1 MAITSIFG
9 LQSGFNTSE
18 IVEKLIALQQRPLE
32 AKVSERELQI
42 EKLDLL
48 KQLRSLADSFESVVR
63 QMDVRD
69 RLLKKVGD
77 FLGDTSTAKVG
88 VNTSVFSPTGSF
100 AINVT
105 QLAKVGIVRSD
116 DNFSSATSVYSPDD
130 PGSMDITVGGV
141 LTSVAITNTDTL
153 QDVVDKINAS
163 AADVTAKVV
172 DSGSGAT
179 PFSIVIEGNTTGST
193 QTVSA
198 LFVEAGA
205 DQTFTSIQTAQ
216 DALFTL
222 DTISYTRSS
231 NTVNDVI
238 TGTTLTLDALGSG
251 TINISIDADS
261 IRTKVEDFVDKFNE
275 LKEFFD
281 ENAFFDSD
289 SLESG
294 PLFGQFSVRNLKET
308 LSDLVSSEVTGLSSS
323 FTFLSQIGIRT
334 QDDGS
339 LAIDDAA
346 LTSALISDPEGVA
359 NLFYI
364 TGSATNVNV
373 DFISATSK
381 TEEGTFEL
389 QVTGGVP
396 ELRKVGEASFTAAV
410 QGPGNTFIG
419 ASGTSAEGLAFSID
433 SSELGTDGSK
443 GTITVSVG
451 IAEKLDRLLTFN
463 TDTTQ
468 DGPLMGDINTTTEKI
483 EDLNDVIL
491 RLDDR
496 LRLFEEQIQQEFIQ
510 LEVVLG
516 QLDAQRQAIQSSL
529 TNLSGLLKKN

>member
-1 MAITSIFG
+1 MTITSIFG

-18 IVEKLIALQQRPLE
+18 IVDKLIALQQRPLE

-88 VNTSVFSPTGSF
+88 INTSVFSPTGSF

-251 TINISIDADS
+251 AINISIDADS

-396 ELRKVGEASFTAAV
+396 EIRKVGEASFTPAV